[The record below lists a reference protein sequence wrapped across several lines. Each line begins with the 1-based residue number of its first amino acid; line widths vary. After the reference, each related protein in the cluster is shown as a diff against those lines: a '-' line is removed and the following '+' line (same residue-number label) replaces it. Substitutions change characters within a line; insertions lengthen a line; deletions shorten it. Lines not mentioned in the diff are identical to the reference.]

1 MPIRYGIVCS
11 GCRKFHIISGDGKFS
26 RAHFDRIRSEFKTT
40 CVPPC
45 SHTIYFRA
53 EMLLPYIVPEEVSV
67 MGDVTPTVPA
77 RAVDLLPLRHVPQ
90 GRRSLRTLRNE
101 GLPCRSYRL

>member
-53 EMLLPYIVPEEVSV
+53 EMLLPYIVPEEALQRGYAE
-67 MGDVTPTVPA
+67 MADCLPVP
-77 RAVDLLPLRHVPQ
+77 
-90 GRRSLRTLRNE
+90 RSGSASSRQ
-101 GLPCRSYRL
+101 